1 MGPEQ
6 SMQIVFDTERRD
18 WALQALTT
26 FWQEQFDESIS
37 PFRAEQLLDFLTAQL
52 GPIIYD
58 QALADAKSWLFEKLQ
73 DLSIDLRKQYD
84 APAG

>member
-6 SMQIVFDTERRD
+6 SMPIAFDPERRD
-18 WALQALTT
+18 WALQALAT
-26 FWQEQFDESIS
+26 FWLEQFDETIS
-37 PFRAEQLLDFLTAQL
+37 PFRAEQLLDFFTTQL
-52 GPIIYD
+52 GPVIYD

-84 APAG
+84 VPAG